1 MADWQS
7 FATGFL
13 ESVGEGIDR
22 KTEKAEEYETRQ
34 RLLGERNR
42 PTVEKEKQI
51 YQRAQ
56 GIAAQLRGVGVSEAA
71 MRAAL
76 KSDPVTGIFNLQ
88 KNVQNAV
95 QATQSAYG
103 RNPTSDEL
111 AGMMNYTADN
121 AEVTNANPAAVNK
134 LLTDFYGVQ
143 RPPEMP
149 AEPSDTGV
157 SGFVRG
163 LFGPTTQSVDERLRT
178 ESAGDGLSVYDLA
191 TYSSVRPYDPTTAG
205 TFFSFQAP
213 KFFNPD
219 DYGSELNE
227 LRRYMTKAE
236 TSFMADDSYT
246 EAVKK
251 IGLHEDAVRN
261 SQVSI
266 VPPEE
271 LKEARALV
279 ENKRREALDLY
290 VGTKAKFFEAGSYVD
305 VMSSVINNYV
315 QGYSTSFLQRAD
327 AERQAVD
334 AVTQA
339 VDAEPTAAAATESA
353 RTPISGAEIEELVT
367 GAGGEITQDGNTYRF
382 ALDEVEGGKTFIVS
396 VDEEGKVESFEVEG
410 EAGNRRTGMEAS
422 DAFQRFAERNLNQE
436 LREDLAG
443 PAYVDPDAI
452 KVLPLAAPVL
462 TMTPEEI
469 TAALESGD
477 IKPGLISENVVR
489 KLSPEQRSALGYPG
503 SEGALR
509 ITEAVRADGGAPSE
523 EQIKERTQQLLFK
536 EDAKNNPDKLYVI
549 RMPGGPKRRGFRE
562 SRVIKG
568 SILAQIPDEALISGA
583 TNRNMISEYTGTP
596 MEEYGDPMSVGKRDP
611 YFEEEELLKFFK
623 VRTNNEQ
630 E

>member
-42 PTVEKEKQI
+42 PKVELEKQI

-56 GIAAQLRGVGVSEAA
+56 GVAAQLREVGVSEAA

-76 KSDPVTGIFNLQ
+76 KSDPVKGIFNLQ

-111 AGMMNYTADN
+111 AGMMNYTAEN

-163 LFGPTTQSVDERLRT
+163 LFGPTTQSVDERLRA
-178 ESAGDGLSVYDLA
+178 ESAGDDLSVYDLA

-227 LRRYMTKAE
+227 LSRHMTRAE
-236 TSFMADDSYT
+236 SLFRTDKSYE
-246 EAVKK
+246 EAVLK
-251 IGLHEDAVRN
+251 IGAHETAVLG
-261 SQVSI
+261 SFDSP

-290 VGTKAKFFEAGSYVD
+290 VGPKAKFYEAGSYLD
-305 VMSSVINNYV
+305 VMSSALNNYV
-315 QGYSTSFLQRAD
+315 GGYSTSFLQRAD
-327 AERQAVD
+327 DERQALE
-334 AVTQA
+334 
-339 VDAEPTAAAATESA
+339 AEPDAAAATEPTTA
-353 RTPISGAEIEELVT
+353 AATEPVRTPISGSAIPELVT
-367 GAGGEITQDGNTYRF
+367 SAGGEITQDGNTYRF
-382 ALDEVEGGKTFIVS
+382 ALDEVEEGKTFIVG
-396 VDEEGKVESFEVEG
+396 VDEEGNVESFEVEG
-410 EAGNRRTGMEAS
+410 EAGNRLAGMEAS
-422 DAFQRFAERNLNQE
+422 DAFQSFAERNLNQE
-436 LREDLAG
+436 LREDLVG

-477 IKPGLISENVVR
+477 IKRGLINENVVR
-489 KLSPEQRSALGYPG
+489 KLSPEQRSALGYSGPAG
-503 SEGALR
+503 GLQIIEAL
-509 ITEAVRADGGAPSE
+509 RADGGAPSE
-523 EQIKERTQQLLFK
+523 EQIEERTQQLIFK

-568 SILAQIPDEALISGA
+568 SMLAQIPDKALISGGI
-583 TNRNMISEYTGTP
+583 NRNMISEYTGTP
-596 MEEYGDPMSVGKRDP
+596 MEEYGDPVGGRDP

-623 VRTNNEQ
+623 VKTNNEQ